1 MEAIMKLNSPL
12 ASASA
17 DLPMGE
23 VRLQRI
29 PVDLEVPTTWFPSV
43 LDGERH
49 RAMFAQL
56 CTVLASHHLDV
67 HLKPV
72 AHGMH
77 HVARLARPN
86 GVVFSYHSIG
96 TEPNVWRI
104 KETPI
109 AGWYSVDANGFSGW
123 SSLAKFPAPHLAR
136 MQSLDPSISRAYVSH
151 LREELQRKNVS
162 KYSQS
167 SEEFYVDKPYVY
179 FPLQLIDDPVSE
191 FCRINPFD
199 VMVKAAELAEESGY
213 PLVVKRHPL
222 CRSQEVAEVLHEIQ
236 KAFPSVIISNAS
248 IHQHLNGCRSV
259 IVANSGVGMEALM
272 YAKPVFSFAAS
283 EYELATTPITSL
295 QELEVAFAAELPDTS
310 VRAAQYLYYYL
321 EQCCFS
327 IYDTATVQ
335 RQVGRV
341 LASISG
347 VQAQPASDDA
357 TLLQENEQLR
367 SALKSAQ
374 SENSHLRTVAT
385 QAVELATRLQQQS
398 GDTSGAQ
405 SRNAAQN
412 LGQAIAVSKSLY
424 GGAMA
429 ASVGETVLAETIRS
443 AYSAYANMA
452 ITAMQ
457 APELKGQVESEMLI
471 SGYAAGTDPTLAHK
485 NRSASD
491 YQKLHDFDRGYQDNN
506 WLVDHCDV
514 VASTRPG
521 LVIEVGCGNG
531 RFLRKISPMVPNVIG
546 LDWARSP
553 QLSVIP
559 DNVQFRTAD
568 VLKDEIPQGDV
579 CVSADVLEHFEPSA
593 LPPLLEKLHR
603 AARYN
608 YHVIACY
615 DDGHSHCSVF
625 HPGQWLGLFKAIS
638 HEYRLV
644 ATITRPGRP
653 DRIACVI
660 TNMPGTEKFF
670 PKIGPLVGSWQT
682 DTGQEI
688 TFSNNYSFSVGGAPA
703 GAWFPMANGAGA
715 MKWNG
720 RDMVDLLSLGADGN
734 TLGVQN
740 IEGAKFSVRRIA

>member
-1 MEAIMKLNSPL
+1 MEAIMKLNSPF

-17 DLPMGE
+17 DLPTTE
-23 VRLQRI
+23 ATPYRI

-56 CTVLASHHLDV
+56 CTVLAAHPLDV

-77 HVARLARPN
+77 HVVRRARPN

-109 AGWYSVDANGFSGW
+109 AGWYSVDSNGFSGW
-123 SSLAKFPAPHLAR
+123 SSLATFPAPHLAR

-167 SEEFYVDKPYVY
+167 SEAFSVDRPYVY

-191 FCRINPFD
+191 FCRLNPFD
-199 VMVKAAELAEESGY
+199 VLVKAAELAQMSGY

-222 CRSQEVAEVLHEIQ
+222 CRSREVAEVLHELQ
-236 KAFPSVIISNAS
+236 KAFPSVILSNAS
-248 IHQHLNGCRSV
+248 IHQHLDGCRSV

-283 EYELATTPITSL
+283 EYELATTPLASL
-295 QELEVAFAAELPDTS
+295 EDLEGAFAAELPDNS
-310 VRAAQYLYYYL
+310 VRAAQFLYYYL

-335 RQVGRV
+335 RQVGRA
-341 LASISG
+341 LSG
-347 VQAQPASDDA
+347 ITGVWAEPASNDLN
-357 TLLQENEQLR
+357 LLQENERLR
-367 SALKSAQ
+367 SALKNVQ
-374 SENSHLRTVAT
+374 SENSNLRAVAT
-385 QAVELATRLQQQS
+385 QAVELATLLQQQS
-398 GDTSGAQ
+398 GDPSNSQVAAPNMGAL
-405 SRNAAQN
+405 A
-412 LGQAIAVSKSLY
+412 AVSKSLY
-424 GGAMA
+424 GGALA

-443 AYSAYANMA
+443 AYSAYAEMA

-457 APELKGQVESEMLI
+457 APELKDQVASEMLI
-471 SGYAAGTDPTLAHK
+471 SGYAAGMDPALKHK
-485 NRSASD
+485 NRSALD

-521 LVIEVGCGNG
+521 LVIEIGCGNG
-531 RFLRKISPMVPNVIG
+531 RFLRKISSMVPNVIG

-553 QLSVIP
+553 QLSVVP
-559 DNVQFRTAD
+559 NNVQFRTAD
-568 VLKDEIPQGDV
+568 VLKDEIPEGDV
-579 CVSADVLEHFEPSA
+579 CVSADVLEHFEPNA
-593 LPPLLEKLHR
+593 LPPLLSKLHK

-682 DTGQEI
+682 DTGQQI
-688 TFSNNYSFSVGGAPA
+688 TLFNNFSFSVGGNPA
-703 GAWFPMANGAGA
+703 GAWFPMANGTGA
-715 MKWNG
+715 MKWNS

-740 IEGAKFSVRRIA
+740 MEGTNFSVRRIA